1 MSQVEQLIKKAL
13 STTSDDEAV
22 ACLKQARKRFKGETV
37 DVDADK
43 EAGYEQLARKYHR
56 IAYQHQQTAQ
66 HLRREL
72 DYMTNTLTRWIGMQ
86 EASAKR
92 ARDAERKLDKEKTTN
107 IVLKLMLFGTLP
119 IMLMLVVLF

>member
-22 ACLKQARKRFKGETV
+22 ACLKQARKRFKGEAV
-37 DVDADK
+37 EVDADK

-72 DYMTNTLTRWIGMQ
+72 DYMTNTLTRWISMQ
-86 EASAKR
+86 EASAER
-92 ARDAERKLDKEKTTN
+92 ARNAERKLSKEEHDNSVLKMVICGMIPIATIL
-107 IVLKLMLFGTLP
+107 IVLF
-119 IMLMLVVLF
+119 

>member
-22 ACLKQARKRFKGETV
+22 ACLNQARKRFKGETV
-37 DVDADK
+37 DVNADK
-43 EAGYEQLARKYHR
+43 EASYEQLARKYHR
-56 IAYQHQQTAQ
+56 AAYQHQQTAQ

-72 DYMTNTLTRWIGMQ
+72 DYITNTLTRWIGMQ

-92 ARDAERKLDKEKTTN
+92 ARDAERKLAKEKTTSLTLKLVICGMILIAPML
-107 IVLKLMLFGTLP
+107 IVLF
-119 IMLMLVVLF
+119 